1 VANYRAKKGLD
12 LIHVDLCGQIRPK
25 TPGGKSYFLLIVD
38 DFSHFMWVELLTM
51 KDEAFKCFKWVKAVA
66 ETECGLKLHTF
77 HSDHG
82 GEFNSITFKEYCDEH
97 SIKHFTTAPYTPQ
110 QNGVVERRNCTVV
123 EMARCLLKSKGMPA
137 EFWGEAV
144 PTAVYLLNRSPT
156 KSLQGRTPYETWYNK
171 KPKVHHLHTFGY
183 VVYVKKVGPGVSKL
197 SDRSTKMVFIGYESG
212 TKGYRV
218 YDPVAKKL
226 HISRDVI
233 FEEGQAWDW
242 KQEVGAEPVSSVFDV
257 EFYSVVGQ
265 RTVTEAVTTEG
276 GDAVISDDLV
286 QNSPAQGEWSTGTSS
301 HGGSMPH
308 TPVGSPAHGE
318 GSATPQVG
326 GSSNSEGVQIR
337 YRNLN
342 DLYDTTD
349 EVHDFEY
356 SVCASM

>member
-242 KQEVGAEPVSSVFDV
+242 KHEAGAEPVSSVFDV

-265 RTVTEAVTTEG
+265 RTVTEAAATKRE
-276 GDAVISDDLV
+276 DAAISDD
-286 QNSPAQGEWSTGTSS
+286 
-301 HGGSMPH
+301 
-308 TPVGSPAHGE
+308 
-318 GSATPQVG
+318 
-326 GSSNSEGVQIR
+326 
-337 YRNLN
+337 
-342 DLYDTTD
+342 
-349 EVHDFEY
+349 
-356 SVCASM
+356 SV